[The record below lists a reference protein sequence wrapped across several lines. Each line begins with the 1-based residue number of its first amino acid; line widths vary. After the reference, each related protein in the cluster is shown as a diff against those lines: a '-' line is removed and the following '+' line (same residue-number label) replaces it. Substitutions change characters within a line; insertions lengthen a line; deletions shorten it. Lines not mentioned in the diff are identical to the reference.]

1 MKGIKVSLDTK
12 VNANLCNWRVFPYY
26 DVKKDCLSSNMQ
38 TWRVDN
44 FIDTASIPK
53 DTYVTIS
60 LESSAITQI
69 YLLGATDVI
78 AHSKGKDYVRA
89 GDNGQV
95 RYPAANNE
103 QLRWVTYKITDNTKS
118 GFTIIMHNYG
128 IVRNV
133 KVELSDHPTDYIDY
147 QGGVTRKALV
157 IMLSSSCRK
166 EVAA

>member
-26 DVKKDCLSSNMQ
+26 DVKKDCLSSDKY

-69 YLLGATDVI
+69 YFIGATDVI
-78 AHSKGKDYVRA
+78 AHSEGEEYVKA
-89 GDNGQV
+89 FDHGQV
-95 RYPAANNE
+95 RYPAVNKE
-103 QLRWVTYKITDNTKS
+103 QLRWVTYKISDDTKS
-118 GFTIIMHNYG
+118 GFTIIMHGYG

-133 KVELSDHPTDYIDY
+133 KVELSNHPTDYVDY
-147 QGGVTRKALV
+147 QGG
-157 IMLSSSCRK
+157 
-166 EVAA
+166 